1 MEETARPSALVLSDQ
16 IKCYLLVI
24 AVTECRH
31 DSKALWSK
39 LSVLLRPSTAT
50 SISEVPCTRCD
61 VTTDQRQ
68 LQCTTR
74 LRVRSCRVHHL
85 NRGCSHRL
93 QEARSQASPVCGRQ
107 TGVHVCGLGV
117 LLEAE
122 MSMKQHITRIAR
134 PNCFYHLRRLR
145 QIRRVVGEDVTSQL
159 ISAFVLF
166 LLDYC
171 N

>member
-1 MEETARPSALVLSDQ
+1 VEETARPSALVLSDQ

-85 NRGCSHRL
+85 HRGRRHVFKKHGVGYHLSADDKQAYVDL
-93 QEARSQASPVCGRQ
+93 LVQEIDQARS
-107 TGVHVCGLGV
+107 TL
-117 LLEAE
+117 
-122 MSMKQHITRIAR
+122 QHCISDVRSWCSFR
-134 PNCFYHLRRLR
+134 H
-145 QIRRVVGEDVTSQL
+145 EDCS
-159 ISAFVLF
+159 
-166 LLDYC
+166 
-171 N
+171 